1 MQYGKKDFE
10 LAERFCAVA
19 LGADLYYRKEQEKE
33 AGEASFSAEGLVP
46 VNFSGVKPAKITSWQ
61 QAIRELEEIYH
72 GYEKLSC
79 PQEEITCCSRSG
91 LSAKCACGFPGSR

>member
-46 VNFSGVKPAKITSWQ
+46 A
-61 QAIRELEEIYH
+61 
-72 GYEKLSC
+72 
-79 PQEEITCCSRSG
+79 
-91 LSAKCACGFPGSR
+91 